1 MNDLV
6 TIENQKQITI
16 KGATKV
22 LSSTQNQSVVE
33 VEGSTLVVSGSNLE
47 VKKLDLD
54 NKEVVF
60 SGNISSLKFNNK
72 AEKQPFLKRI
82 FK

>member
-1 MNDLV
+1 MNEIV
-6 TIENQKQITI
+6 TIENQNLMTV

-22 LSSTQNQSVVE
+22 RSSTQNAAE
-33 VEGSTLVVSGSNLE
+33 VEIDQTLLLISGSDLE

-60 SGNISSLKFNNK
+60 SGNITHLKFVRHG
-72 AEKQPFLKRI
+72 EKQSLFKRV